1 MVRDRHAP
9 LWGAMGAQKGVTDTK
24 PAKQD
29 RSDRTREATLPPT
42 YPSFRYIEALIPTK
56 NPRVAA
62 GIQTG
67 VGAND
72 GAG

>member
-9 LWGAMGAQKGVTDTK
+9 WWGAMGAQKGVTDTK

-29 RSDRTREATLPPT
+29 RSDRAREATNRPT
-42 YPSFRYIEALIPTK
+42 YPRADYIEALIPTK
-56 NPRVAA
+56 NARVAA
-62 GIQTG
+62 GIHTG
-67 VGAND
+67 VGANA